1 MRSLKLGVEE
11 EAAIRVLTGDNLHHC
26 SLLISEASLQLH
38 GLSDLGPEAQVA
50 LGSIFRKRETAASQA
65 VVTEVPRE
73 KKSRKRGKSPV
84 IEKVPAFLTPREVTI
99 EEDSSPY
106 VVEWG
111 LLKKDTVVGDS
122 RAAAEWSRNVITPR
136 DRAHVVESS
145 EDLQIELLGA
155 QAVATVNTYLQ
166 AAVHNL
172 KAVRAE
178 KAIAERD
185 RDRYF
190 EASTANFEQYRK
202 VEAELVAEQEKVR
215 TLEAEL
221 ARVKREAIAD
231 YKASKEFED
240 LLVAEYDASFPETF
254 KSCWERIVEEL
265 GAQIEGV
272 TLERFP
278 VPKLP
283 GEEASSPM
291 EVENLGDSHPDDS
304 QGEEIPSEELA
315 IVDPSKAA
323 EDIGSKTQ
331 EAQAQ
336 DTVAQD
342 EEAKEREEA
351 QEDLFD
357 DGLP

>member
-1 MRSLKLGVEE
+1 M
-11 EAAIRVLTGDNLHHC
+11 
-26 SLLISEASLQLH
+26 
-38 GLSDLGPEAQVA
+38 
-50 LGSIFRKRETAASQA
+50 
-65 VVTEVPRE
+65 
-73 KKSRKRGKSPV
+73 
-84 IEKVPAFLTPREVTI
+84 
-99 EEDSSPY
+99 
-106 VVEWG
+106 
-111 LLKKDTVVGDS
+111 
-122 RAAAEWSRNVITPR
+122 
-136 DRAHVVESS
+136 
-145 EDLQIELLGA
+145 
-155 QAVATVNTYLQ
+155 
-166 AAVHNL
+166 
-172 KAVRAE
+172 
-178 KAIAERD
+178 
-185 RDRYF
+185 
-190 EASTANFEQYRK
+190 
-202 VEAELVAEQEKVR
+202 AEQEKVR

-221 ARVKREAIAD
+221 ARVRREAIAD

-240 LLVAEYDASFPETF
+240 LLNAEYDASFPETF

-265 GAQIEGV
+265 GTQIEGV

-336 DTVAQD
+336 DAVAQD
-342 EEAKEREEA
+342 EEAQVQEKA